1 MRKYKERFLWRK
13 IFYSNFTIIIIC
25 FLIFFMS
32 KSIYNLWI
40 KYKLTKS
47 DYEFV
52 SQQKNEAENKLKLNE
67 IKLNNIN
74 SDEGKEKYIR
84 ETYSVKKEGEDV
96 VVIYNS
102 PETTYNIPKGESNW
116 EAFKKYIK
124 KLFGF

>member
-1 MRKYKERFLWRK
+1 
-13 IFYSNFTIIIIC
+13 
-25 FLIFFMS
+25 MS